1 MTKNTEERRDYKGCD
16 VLLAHIDERQE
27 SIFREL
33 NEIKTQDLKAIND
46 NLTALNGSV
55 KANTKRSI
63 ESEVLWEIAKLSAK
77 IGIPV
82 TASLIVMTYC
92 GIW

>member
-1 MTKNTEERRDYKGCD
+1 MKQDELSMVLGEIKGD
-16 VLLAHIDERQE
+16 QT
-27 SIFREL
+27 SIFRE
-33 NEIKTQDLKAIND
+33 IKEMKTTGLKAIND
-46 NLTALNGSV
+46 NLIALNGSV

-63 ESEVLWEIAKLSAK
+63 ESEVLWDIAKLSAK

>member
-1 MTKNTEERRDYKGCD
+1 MKQDELSMVLGEIKGD
-16 VLLAHIDERQE
+16 QT
-27 SIFREL
+27 SIFRE
-33 NEIKTQDLKAIND
+33 IKEMKTTDLKAIND
-46 NLTALNGSV
+46 NLIALNGSV

-63 ESEVLWEIAKLSAK
+63 ESEVLWDIAKLSAK